1 MLSREE
7 TDEREQK
14 GGKQRMEQVI
24 GEDVKTKGHINST
37 AVKSASTSCTHTKLV
52 MKNNIPENVFAIKR
66 FDHLDNFWASNR
78 N

>member
-24 GEDVKTKGHINST
+24 EEDVKTKGHTNS
-37 AVKSASTSCTHTKLV
+37 ADVKSSNTSCTHTKLV
-52 MKNNIPENVFAIKR
+52 KKNNIKYKLMTYV
-66 FDHLDNFWASNR
+66 L
-78 N
+78 